1 MLIYINQLNNHTHLI
16 IIMKGGKAIF
26 LLIPD
31 DISIQ
36 ESSKEI
42 NVKVDFCDTARLMET
57 NYIYYK
63 DDGKNYVFIRKN
75 KKTFKKSY

>member
-1 MLIYINQLNNHTHLI
+1 MLIYINQLNNHTYLI

-26 LLIPD
+26 LLILD

-42 NVKVDFCDTARLMET
+42 NEKVDFCGTAWLMET
-57 NYIYYK
+57 NDVYYK

-75 KKTFKKSY
+75 KKAFKKS

>member
-1 MLIYINQLNNHTHLI
+1 MLIYINQLNNHTYLI

-26 LLIPD
+26 LLILD

-42 NVKVDFCDTARLMET
+42 NEKVDFCDTARLMET
-57 NYIYYK
+57 NDVYYK
-63 DDGKNYVFIRKN
+63 DDSKNYVFIRKN
-75 KKTFKKSY
+75 KKAFKKSY

>member
-1 MLIYINQLNNHTHLI
+1 
-16 IIMKGGKAIF
+16 MKGGKAIF

-42 NVKVDFCDTARLMET
+42 NEKVDFYERHGLWKQMMFIIKRTAKIMFSLEKIKRL
-57 NYIYYK
+57 
-63 DDGKNYVFIRKN
+63 
-75 KKTFKKSY
+75 KKAIK

>member
-26 LLIPD
+26 LLIHD

-42 NVKVDFCDTARLMET
+42 NEKVDFCERHGLWKQMMFIIKRTAKIMFSLEKIKRL
-57 NYIYYK
+57 
-63 DDGKNYVFIRKN
+63 
-75 KKTFKKSY
+75 KKAIK

>member
-1 MLIYINQLNNHTHLI
+1 
-16 IIMKGGKAIF
+16 MKGGKAIF

-42 NVKVDFCDTARLMET
+42 NEKVDFCDTARLMET
-57 NYIYYK
+57 NDVYCK

-75 KKTFKKSY
+75 KKAFKKSY

>member
-1 MLIYINQLNNHTHLI
+1 
-16 IIMKGGKAIF
+16 MKGGKAIF

-42 NVKVDFCDTARLMET
+42 NEKVDFCDTARLMET
-57 NYIYYK
+57 NDVYYK
-63 DDGKNYVFIRKN
+63 DDGKNCFH
-75 KKTFKKSY
+75 

>member
-1 MLIYINQLNNHTHLI
+1 
-16 IIMKGGKAIF
+16 MKGGKAIF

-42 NVKVDFCDTARLMET
+42 NEKVDFCDTARHMET
-57 NYIYYK
+57 NDVYYK